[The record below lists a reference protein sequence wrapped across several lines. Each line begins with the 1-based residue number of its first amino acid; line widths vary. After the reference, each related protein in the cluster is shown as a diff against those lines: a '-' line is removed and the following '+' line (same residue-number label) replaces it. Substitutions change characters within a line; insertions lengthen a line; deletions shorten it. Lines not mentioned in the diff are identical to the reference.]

1 MKRDKITISEN
12 GIITLPD
19 NPVETVWMRDFE
31 IAELLGVMIPTIKS
45 NIRAILKSRVV
56 KADLQHDG
64 VVYGKHI
71 LPDYFGL
78 DMITALAF
86 RINSLKAKLFR
97 EYILGKLY
105 AVNTQSTPNIIIQ
118 VNADKR
124 LNKEKV
130 IFN

>member
-12 GIITLPD
+12 GIITLPG

-31 IAELLGVMIPTIKS
+31 IAELLGVMLPTIKS
-45 NIRAILKSRVV
+45 NIRAILKSGVV
-56 KADLQHDG
+56 KVDLQHDG
-64 VVYGKHI
+64 VVYGTHI

-105 AVNTQSTPNIIIQ
+105 AVNTQSIPNVIIQ

-124 LNKEKV
+124 FNKEK
-130 IFN
+130 INFN

>member
-1 MKRDKITISEN
+1 MKREKITISKS

-31 IAELLGVMIPTIKS
+31 IVELL
-45 NIRAILKSRVV
+45 
-56 KADLQHDG
+56 G

-105 AVNTQSTPNIIIQ
+105 AVNTQSAPNVIIQ

-124 LNKEKV
+124 FNKEKV

>member
-1 MKRDKITISEN
+1 MKREKITISEN
-12 GIITLPD
+12 GIITLPG
-19 NPVETVWMRDFE
+19 NPVETVWMLDFE
-31 IAELLGVMIPTIKS
+31 IAELVGVMIPTIKS
-45 NIRAILKSRVV
+45 NIRAILKSGVV
-56 KADLQHDG
+56 KADLQHGG
-64 VVYGKHI
+64 VCYDNYI
-71 LPDYFGL
+71 LPDYYGM

-97 EYILGKLY
+97 KYILGKLY

>member
-1 MKRDKITISEN
+1 MKREKITISKS

-31 IAELLGVMIPTIKS
+31 IAELLGVMLPTIKS
-45 NIRAILKSRVV
+45 NIRAILKSGVV

-64 VVYGKHI
+64 AVYGKHI

-105 AVNTQSTPNIIIQ
+105 AVNTQSAPNVIIQ

-124 LNKEKV
+124 FNKEKV